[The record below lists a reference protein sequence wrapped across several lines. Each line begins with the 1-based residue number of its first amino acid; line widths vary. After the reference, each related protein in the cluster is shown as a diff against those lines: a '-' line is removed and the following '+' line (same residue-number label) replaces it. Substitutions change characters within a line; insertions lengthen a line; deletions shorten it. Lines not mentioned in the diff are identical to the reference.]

1 MKARQKDITGAAVSN
16 STVLIY
22 LAKIGKLAL
31 LKELFREVL
40 IPKEV
45 FKEVVINGK
54 EQQQPDAFA
63 VEMAIEE
70 EWIRIVEI
78 EALDDLDKFGIDTG
92 EAEAISLARSLG
104 APVLLDQTHA
114 RIAAKTLG
122 LKPVGTIFVLF
133 AALHRKLLTY
143 EEYSYSLEELVK
155 AGFRMSDEVYL
166 SAVRM
171 GREIG

>member
-1 MKARQKDITGAAVSN
+1 MKTKQEDMTGAAVSN

-45 FKEVVINGK
+45 FREVVINGK

-63 VEMAIEE
+63 VEVAIEE
-70 EWIRIVEI
+70 GWIRIVEI
-78 EALDDLDKFGIDTG
+78 EALGELDKFGIDTG

-122 LKPVGTIFVLF
+122 LKPGGTIFVLLG
-133 AALHRKLLTY
+133 ALHKKLLTY
-143 EEYSYSLEELVK
+143 EEYLFSLEELVR

-171 GREIG
+171 GREIR